1 VIPCRTR
8 VLAAVAGAAVAL
20 SLASLPA
27 EAASGSPPRA
37 RAASSCHISAAQGEA
52 LGPTY
57 VTYLGVSGGA
67 SCTQAKKLVRSYYR
81 CRVKHGG
88 VSGHCSGVE
97 GFHCSEHRYGVIK
110 VQYDA
115 SVTCKRGGETVRHNY
130 TQFT

>member
-1 VIPCRTR
+1 MISSRTTA
-8 VLAAVAGAAVAL
+8 LSLGLGLVAAL
-20 SLASLPA
+20 SLAAIPA
-27 EAASGSPPRA
+27 VGASAPQPAARV
-37 RAASSCHISAAQGEA
+37 ASACHISAMQGEA

-57 VTYLGVSGGA
+57 VTYIAVSGGV
-67 SCTQAKKLVRSYYR
+67 SCSQARKLVHSYYQ

-97 GFHCSEHRYGVIK
+97 GFHCSERRFGVIK

-115 SVTCKRGGETVRHNY
+115 SVTCTRGSESVRHNY